1 VYGGL
6 EGSAIYLVLDT
17 KVKGVL
23 GLQMSPRDTTAERIL
38 ARLSDIENNP
48 YETIRPYLE
57 FNVDGNLYYFTPGG
71 FLYRR
76 EPGTQEVGGFFC
88 GYLSDE
94 VWHYRTDGHY
104 YVDEDSQTADEG
116 GGEEVVR
123 RNALSLV
130 IIGGLIIIILLIVLT
145 QLI

>member
-1 VYGGL
+1 MYGGL
-6 EGSAIYLVLDT
+6 ERSAIYLVLDT
-17 KVKGVL
+17 RVKGVL
-23 GLQMSPRDTTAERIL
+23 ELQMSPRDTTAERIL

-48 YETIRPYLE
+48 YESIRPYLE
-57 FNVDGNLYYFTPGG
+57 FNVDGRLYYFTPGG

-76 EPGTQEVGGFFC
+76 EPGTEEVGGFFC
-88 GYLSDE
+88 GYLTDE

-104 YVDEDSQTADEG
+104 YVDEDIQTADEG

-123 RNALSLV
+123 TNALSLI
-130 IIGGLIIIILLIVLT
+130 IIGVLVIIILLIALL